1 MLSVDE
7 AIHAI
12 EKFNPVNI
20 FLDVQMPNKM
30 VSAFKEL
37 NKINFEVLHNRSF

>member
-12 EKFNPVNI
+12 DKFNPVKF
-20 FLDVQMPNKM
+20 FLDVQMPNKW
-30 VSAFKEL
+30 FQLLK
-37 NKINFEVLHNRSF
+37 N